1 MFTNYIKRNMT
12 YFKKILNLLSPREKT
27 QGFMLFILIF
37 GMALLDMIGVA
48 SIIPFITI
56 LTNPEIINSNFLLA
70 YLYKISS
77 KFGVETVEQFSFF
90 LGILIFILLISSL
103 ILRGI
108 TQYVSIRFSLMREFT
123 IGKKLI
129 EGYLHQPYSW
139 FLDKNS
145 SHLIK
150 NILSEAREVVEKTLY
165 PFINMI
171 AQILVIMAMLGL
183 LLLVDPILAVS
194 VTIIL
199 FLAFMCIFIFLKNFL
214 KEIGI
219 ERLKRNNERF
229 LYASEAFGAIK
240 DVKVRNLESKYI
252 ERFSIPAKIYAK
264 NQSISMVVGQVARY
278 FIEAIAFGGMIL
290 LILVMMSRQ
299 AGQFLEVLPVIAVY
313 AFAGYRLMPALQ
325 QVYYSSTQ
333 LRFSMA
339 ALDKINNDLSEIKQI
354 VKRDGN
360 KTEINFKKE
369 ICINDVDYKY
379 PNSKIK
385 VLKDINLTIKKNSI
399 VGMVGV
405 TGSGKT
411 TLIDI
416 LLGLI
421 TPQKGSLKV
430 DGKLIDFNTASS
442 FQKIIGYVP
451 QQIYLSD
458 ASISSNIAFGIEKKD
473 INQNII
479 EKVSKIANLHDFII
493 NNLPKGYDTVVGERG
508 IKLSGGQLQRIGIA
522 RALYHNPEII
532 VFDEAT
538 SALDNITERAVMDA
552 IDIIARK
559 DITIIMIA
567 HRLTTLKKCETI
579 YVMKKGEIIAKGN
592 YKELINISD
601 EFKRMNVIL

>member
-1 MFTNYIKRNMT
+1 MT
-12 YFKKILNLLSPREKT
+12 YFKKILNLLSPREKK
-27 QGFMLFILIF
+27 QGLMLFFLIF
-37 GMALLDMIGVA
+37 TMALVDMIGVA

-56 LTNPEIINSNFLLA
+56 LTNPEIVNSNFLLT
-70 YLYKISS
+70 YMFEISG
-77 KFGVETVEQFSFF
+77 KFGVETVEQFNFF
-90 LGILIFILLISSL
+90 LGILIFVLIISSL
-103 ILRGI
+103 ILRGV
-108 TQYVSIRFSLMREFT
+108 TQYASIRFSLMREFT

-145 SHLIK
+145 SYLIK
-150 NILSEAREVVEKTLY
+150 NILSEAREVVEKTLF
-165 PFINMI
+165 PFINMV
-171 AQILVIMAMLGL
+171 AQILVIILLLGL
-183 LLLVDPILAVS
+183 LIIVDPILAIS
-194 VTIIL
+194 VTTIL
-199 FLAFMCIFIFLKNFL
+199 SLAFMCIFIFLKNFL
-214 KEIGI
+214 KDIGI
-219 ERLKRNNERF
+219 ERLKKNDERF

-240 DVKVRNLESKYI
+240 DVKMRNLENDYV

-264 NQSISMVVGQVARY
+264 NQTISTVISQLARY
-278 FIEAIAFGGMIL
+278 FIEGIAFGGMIL
-290 LILVMMSRQ
+290 LILVMMSRED
-299 AGQFLEVLPVIAVY
+299 GQFLQALPIIAVY

-325 QVYYSSTQ
+325 QVYFSSTQ

-339 ALDKINNDLSEIKQI
+339 ALDKVNNDLSGLKQFVDRDDKKIK
-354 VKRDGN
+354 
-360 KTEINFKKE
+360 INFKKE
-369 ICINDVDYKY
+369 ISINGVGYNY

-399 VGMVGV
+399 VGMVGI

-421 TPQKGSLKV
+421 TPQEGNIKV
-430 DGKLIDFNTASS
+430 DGKLIDSSNTLS

-458 ASISSNIAFGIEKKD
+458 ASISSNIAFGIEKK
-473 INQNII
+473 NIKQETI

-508 IKLSGGQLQRIGIA
+508 ITLSGGQRQRT
-522 RALYHNPEII
+522 ALYHNPEII

-552 IDIIARK
+552 IDKIEKK
-559 DITIIMIA
+559 DVTIIMIA
-567 HRLTTLKKCETI
+567 HRLSTLKRCKTI
-579 YVMKKGEIIAKGN
+579 FVMQKGEIIAKGN
-592 YKELINISD
+592 YEDLINISD
-601 EFKRMNVIL
+601 EFRRMNVIL